1 MVYKKAPAKSKSIEE
16 IVGNPAPNGEVSSQM
31 RDPAAAGKLQEDA
44 PAAPTPII
52 RQSVVREHIREMD
65 DLSAQ
70 TQEVSGILDIQH
82 EGHGF
87 FAAKVYSFK
96 PGCLYFPISNKKI
109 YAAPWG
115 LDRRG
120 WKASKDTE
128 RYYGL
133 LKVEKSK

>member
-1 MVYKKAPAKSKSIEE
+1 MKGTV
-16 IVGNPAPNGEVSSQM
+16 
-31 RDPAAAGKLQEDA
+31 
-44 PAAPTPII
+44 
-52 RQSVVREHIREMD
+52 
-65 DLSAQ
+65 
-70 TQEVSGILDIQH
+70 
-82 EGHGF
+82 

-133 LKVEKSK
+133 LKVEKVNNIPADDSMRRPYFDDLTPIYPKKQIILTSGKLPLSTRIIDLVAPIGFGQRE